1 VHKAAIAIAQQKNLV
16 DGFRVV
22 VNCGPNAGQAVY
34 HIHYHMLGGRKLEW
48 PPG

>member
-1 VHKAAIAIAQQKNLV
+1 
-16 DGFRVV
+16 
-22 VNCGPNAGQAVY
+22 GPNAGQAVY